1 MNESKQKVT
10 SALIRQM
17 TKRIEEMDDDDLI
30 DDEIRN
36 LCQMDMFDV
45 KVKEEIEKMETIK
58 NMNLDQIE
66 EEVEEGVE
74 MSRLGMMANK
84 IGHMTTVKEMK
95 D

>member
-17 TKRIEEMDDDDLI
+17 TKRIEEMDDDEMI
-30 DDEIRN
+30 DDEILN
-36 LCQMDMFDV
+36 LCQLDMFDV
-45 KVKEEIEKMETIK
+45 KVKEEIKKMETIK

-66 EEVEEGVE
+66 EIEEGPD
-74 MSRLGMMANK
+74 MGRLGMMANK